1 VTPADRIA
9 ALSEE
14 IRRHERLY
22 YERDAPEITDAE
34 FDALMR
40 ELRTLEAAHPDLVT
54 PDSPTQR
61 VGGQP
66 VASFAT
72 VTHLTP
78 MLSLDNAYSAGELRA
93 FDERVRRGLNL
104 QPGAAVAYVAELKID
119 GLSIALTYEDGRLV
133 RGATRGDGERGE
145 DVTGN
150 VRTIRSIPLR
160 LSGAPDG
167 RFEIRGEIYLPRAV
181 FARLNREREEA
192 GEATYANPRNAAAG
206 AVRQLDPRQVAERRL
221 RAWTYQFV
229 GPAGSATHGD
239 MLEALAGWG
248 LPVEPHWR
256 RLQGIDAVLEF
267 CDRWQRE
274 REALDY
280 ETDGIVIKLD
290 ALADRD
296 RLGATSKFPRWATAY
311 KFPAVQVE
319 TLLRSIAL
327 QVGRTG
333 AVTPV
338 AELAPVLLAGSTIAN
353 ATLHNAD
360 EIARKDIRPGDRVV
374 IEKGG
379 DVIPKVV
386 RVVDPDRPERPAP
399 WQMPVNCPECES
411 VLVRAPDE
419 VVWRC
424 ENPSCPAQLRRRL
437 EHFASRN
444 AMNIEGLGASI
455 VDQLVSLGLVHDV
468 ADLYTLTREQLE
480 SLVVTPKDPKS
491 DRARP
496 RKLGKVGASLVAEID
511 ASRRRELWRVLH
523 GLGIRHV
530 GERAAELL
538 ARGVGSLEALAAADV
553 ETLQRLPE
561 IGPVVAASVRRWLDA
576 PAHQALLGR
585 LAAAGVR
592 TVATD
597 EERAAPAGGALTG
610 KTFVLTG
617 TLARMTRE
625 EAAEAIERLGGKVT
639 GSVSRKTSYVVVGAD
654 PGSKADKARQLGVE
668 TIDEDALGRLIM
680 PS

>member
-9 ALSEE
+9 ALCDE

-22 YERDAPEITDAE
+22 YERDAPEISDAE

-40 ELRTLEAAHPDLVT
+40 DLRALEAAHPELVT
-54 PDSPTQR
+54 PASPTQR
-61 VGGQP
+61 VGGTP
-66 VASFAT
+66 VEGFET
-72 VTHLTP
+72 VAHATP
-78 MLSLDNAYSAGELRA
+78 MLSLDNAYSADELRA
-93 FDERVRRGLNL
+93 FDERVRKGLGL
-104 QPGAAVAYVAELKID
+104 SPDSTVRYVAELKID

-145 DVTGN
+145 DVTSN
-150 VRTIRSIPLR
+150 VRTIRSIPLVVG
-160 LSGAPDG
+160 GAAPG
-167 RFEIRGEIYLPRAV
+167 RYEVRGEIYLPRAV
-181 FARLNREREEA
+181 FARVNRDREEA
-192 GEATYANPRNAAAG
+192 GEPAYANPRNAAAG

-221 RAWTYQFV
+221 RAWTYQLV
-229 GPAGSATHGD
+229 GAEAGATHGA
-239 MLEALAGWG
+239 MLEALSAWG
-248 LPVEPHWR
+248 LPVEPHWQ
-256 RLQGIDAVLEF
+256 RLDGIDAVVEF
-267 CDRWQRE
+267 CAKWQHE
-274 REALDY
+274 RETLDY
-280 ETDGIVIKLD
+280 ETDGIVVKLD
-290 ALADRD
+290 ALADRE

-319 TLLRSIAL
+319 TVLERIAL

-338 AELAPVLLAGSTIAN
+338 AELVPVLLAGSTIAN

-360 EIARKDIRPGDRVV
+360 EIARKDVRPGDRVV

-386 RVVDPDRPERPAP
+386 RVVDPDRPDRPAP
-399 WQMPVNCPECES
+399 WQMPATCPECDS
-411 VLVRAPDE
+411 MLVRAEDE

-444 AMNIEGLGASI
+444 AMDIEGLGASI

-468 ADLYTLTREQLE
+468 SDLYALTRDQLE
-480 SLVVTPKDPKS
+480 ALVVTPKDPKS
-491 DRARP
+491 ERARP
-496 RKLGKVGASLVAEID
+496 RRLGKVGTSLVAEID
-511 ASRRRELWRVLH
+511 ASRHRELWRLLH

-538 ARGVGSLEALAAADV
+538 ARGVGSLDALSAADI

-561 IGPVVAASVRRWLDA
+561 IGPVVAASVRRWLDD

-585 LAAAGVR
+585 LTAAGVR
-592 TVATD
+592 TEAS
-597 EERAAPAGGALTG
+597 EGERAAPAGGALAG
-610 KTFVLTG
+610 RTFVLTG
-617 TLARMTRE
+617 ALAQMTRE
-625 EAAEAIERLGGKVT
+625 EATEAIERLGGKVT

-654 PGSKADKARQLGVE
+654 PGSKAEKARQLGVE
-668 TIDEDALGRLIM
+668 TIDEEALRRLIM